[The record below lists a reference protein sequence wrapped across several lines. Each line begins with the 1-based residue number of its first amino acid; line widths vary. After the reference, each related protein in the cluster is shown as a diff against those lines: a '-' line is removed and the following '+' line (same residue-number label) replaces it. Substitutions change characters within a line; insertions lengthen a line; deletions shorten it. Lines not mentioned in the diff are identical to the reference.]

1 MIANAHTE
9 KTVNATDI
17 EKTTAK
23 AQTKIAEETKEE
35 NIEQENVIFV
45 ASLIYSVV
53 TVTNKLT
60 DNLCGLSVF
69 YIAIFHLLC

>member
-1 MIANAHTE
+1 MA
-9 KTVNATDI
+9 TV
-17 EKTTAK
+17 KTTVK
-23 AQTKIAEETKEE
+23 TQIKIAEETKEE

-60 DNLCGLSVF
+60 DNLHGLSVF
-69 YIAIFHLLC
+69 ILLFSFYCAKI